1 MKAVAVFPQTRE
13 LRLIEQEEPHLTR
26 DTQVKLRLLEV
37 GVCGTDKEICTFAY
51 GTPPEASE
59 YLILGHEA
67 LGEVVEVGSAVTDF
81 VVGDLVVPLVRR
93 PCPQSTCRA
102 CRSGHPD
109 FCETGDFTE
118 RGINGRHGF
127 MAEYVVDD
135 ARYMTLVPRQS
146 PTLRDVAVL
155 VEPATIAAKAAA
167 QVVTIQQRL
176 PWFVP
181 PAQRKGAAPQATALV
196 LGAGAVGLLG
206 TVALCDASI
215 TTFVYDRAPAP
226 NVKSQLVEAI
236 GATYLWE
243 GSSAEP
249 FADRVGHVDIVY
261 EAAGHSALAFQ
272 AMKALG
278 PNSIFIFTGVPALG
292 APREVDTDTL
302 MRNIVLKNQVILG
315 TVNAGKADFLNAIR
329 ALDRIT
335 QRWPAA
341 VRALITERHPLE
353 DFRDVLL
360 GQVGGIKNVLTIAQG
375 RQQRPVGAGAARG
388 ETPPR

>member
-13 LRLIEQEEPHLTR
+13 VKLIEHEEPRLTQ
-26 DTQVKLRLLEV
+26 DTQVKLRILEV
-37 GVCGTDKEICTFAY
+37 GVCGTDKEICSFAY
-51 GTPPEASE
+51 GTPPEGSD

-93 PCPQSTCRA
+93 PCSHSTCRA

-109 FCETGDFTE
+109 FCTMGTFTE
-118 RGINGRHGF
+118 RGINGLHGF

-146 PTLRDVAVL
+146 PTMRDVAVL
-155 VEPATIAAKAAA
+155 VEPATIAAKAVA
-167 QVVTIQQRL
+167 QAVTIQQRL
-176 PWFVP
+176 PWFLP
-181 PAQRKGAAPQATALV
+181 PAQRPADAPKSTALV

-206 TVALCDASI
+206 AVALCDFGI
-215 TTFVYDRAPAP
+215 TTYVYDRAPAP

-236 GATYLWE
+236 GGTYLWE
-243 GSSAEP
+243 GGSAEQI
-249 FADRVGHVDIVY
+249 DDLVGRVDIVY

-272 AMKALG
+272 KMKVLG

-329 ALDRIT
+329 ALDRIN

-341 VRALITERHPLE
+341 MRALITERHPLE

-360 GQVGGIKNVLTIAQG
+360 GQVGGIKHVLTIAQG
-375 RQQRPVGAGAARG
+375 HQQRPVGAGATHG
-388 ETPPR
+388 ETSPR